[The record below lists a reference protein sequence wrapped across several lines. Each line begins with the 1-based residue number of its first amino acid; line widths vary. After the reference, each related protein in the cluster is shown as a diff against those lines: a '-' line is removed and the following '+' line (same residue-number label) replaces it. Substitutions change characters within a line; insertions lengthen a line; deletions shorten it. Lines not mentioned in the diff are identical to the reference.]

1 MSEQFIVSARKYR
14 PQKFKDIVGQEH
26 ISNTLKNALKSNHLA
41 HSFLFCGPRG
51 VGKTT
56 TARIL
61 AKTINCKNI
70 TAEYESCEMCDSCL
84 AFNQNSSF
92 NIHELDA
99 ASNNSVDDIRAL
111 NEQVRYAPQNG
122 KYKIYIIDEVHML
135 SLNAFNAFLKTL
147 EEPPPYAVFI
157 LATTEKHKIIPTIL
171 SRCQIFDFKRITIEN
186 IVGYLQNICKQ
197 ESIEADESGLLMI
210 AQKADG
216 GLRDA
221 LSMFDRLCSLKGKKL
236 NYEDVLEN
244 LNILDYDYFFRI
256 TDAILLENTAI
267 VLTIIDEILY
277 KGFEPDHI
285 IQGLAEHFRNLLI
298 CKDPSTIKLLHVSG
312 NIEKRFL
319 AQAKEVSENILVNGL
334 NITHECDVNYKTAKN
349 KRLMAE
355 VTLIKMCYITK
366 LSKSNLIDK
375 KEVEQK
381 KNNLETEIAS
391 IEENLPKNKLEEAK
405 PKIAGTTL
413 LISSLDEIK
422 NKIKNNQLEDK
433 TNAIINPQIDIFVEE
448 PSNEENTEE
457 SPITA
462 WNKIIET
469 YENQKGV
476 GESGI
481 FHQIKTEV
489 LENELVLYAMNKTH
503 GNMIEQEMGWILQKL
518 RQKLGRP
525 QYEIKIKEMSQEQ
538 LVTVKRKYTK
548 KEQLELLIE
557 QNPSILELQKRLG
570 LDFDY

>member
-391 IEENLPKNKLEEAK
+391 IVENLPKNKLEEAK

-538 LVTVKRKYTK
+538 FVTVKRKYTK

>member
-14 PQKFKDIVGQEH
+14 PQKFNEIVGQEH

-70 TAEYESCEMCDSCL
+70 TEEYEACEMCDSCV

-135 SLNAFNAFLKTL
+135 TLNAFNAFLKTL

-186 IVGYLQNICKQ
+186 ILGYLQNICKQ

-236 NYEDVLEN
+236 SYEDVLEN

-298 CKDPSTIKLLHVSG
+298 CKDPSTIKLLHVSS

-334 NITHECDVNYKTAKN
+334 NLTHECDVNYKSAKN

-366 LSKSNLIDK
+366 LSKSNLIDN

-381 KNNLETEIAS
+381 K
-391 IEENLPKNKLEEAK
+391 K
-405 PKIAGTTL
+405 
-413 LISSLDEIK
+413 
-422 NKIKNNQLEDK
+422 
-433 TNAIINPQIDIFVEE
+433 
-448 PSNEENTEE
+448 
-457 SPITA
+457 
-462 WNKIIET
+462 
-469 YENQKGV
+469 
-476 GESGI
+476 
-481 FHQIKTEV
+481 
-489 LENELVLYAMNKTH
+489 
-503 GNMIEQEMGWILQKL
+503 
-518 RQKLGRP
+518 
-525 QYEIKIKEMSQEQ
+525 
-538 LVTVKRKYTK
+538 
-548 KEQLELLIE
+548 
-557 QNPSILELQKRLG
+557 
-570 LDFDY
+570 